1 MEIAAAVVAVVGTV
15 LGAGVVGVQ
24 QYYTVR
30 AQRRQSLRDRAMTAL
45 GDLSVA
51 LADHRH
57 KMWTREDLR
66 LSGAAPAEVAAARE
80 ASHVTRSAVTA
91 PQVALTVLLPTL
103 RLDIDSAVRA
113 AYEMRGAQ
121 SAEVLAARREEAVAA
136 ADALTASAAYILS
149 RP

>member
-30 AQRRQSLRDRAMTAL
+30 AQHRQSLRDRAMTAL

-57 KMWTREDLR
+57 KMWAREDLR
-66 LSGAAPAEVAAARE
+66 LSGAAPAEVAEARE
-80 ASHVTRSAVTA
+80 ASHVTRSAITA
-91 PQVALTVLLPTL
+91 PQVALTVLLPAL
-103 RLDIDSAVRA
+103 RLDIDAAVRA
-113 AYEMRGAQ
+113 TYEMRHAAN
-121 SAEVLAARREEAVAA
+121 AEVLASSREQAVSA
-136 ADALTASAAYILS
+136 ADALTAAAARVLS

>member
-15 LGAGVVGVQ
+15 LGAAVVGVQ
-24 QYYTVR
+24 QYFAVR

-51 LADHRH
+51 LADHRRT
-57 KMWTREDLR
+57 MWTREDLR
-66 LSGAAPAEVAAARE
+66 LSGAAPADVAAARE

-91 PQVALTVLLPTL
+91 PQVALTVLLPQL
-103 RLDIDSAVRA
+103 RIDIEATVRA
-113 AYEMRGAQ
+113 AYAMRGARN
-121 SAEVLAARREEAVAA
+121 AEVLASRREEAVSA
-136 ADALTASAAYILS
+136 ADALTAAAARILS